1 MRKILL
7 SLLLVGAMALPNVCS
22 GYEPPNGDYPPPPPM
37 PEMREAWLEWHYN
50 QCAQCGP
57 WGCPTQRQPAPRVK
71 VKPNGM
77 VKIRRPTPAW
87 RYERAVGYRAAVVRI
102 HCWEGGGRWGKGSG
116 VLVRWGK
123 RVVVI
128 TARHVVVKAKRVLV
142 DFHNGKRRKARV
154 LKVNVRWDCAV
165 LDIGAAPAGIEPARM
180 AFGNDATFQNGDRL
194 ESCGYGA
201 DDKLASN
208 SGLFKGYRR
217 SSAAMQGPDDWM
229 VISGHARQGDSG
241 GPVFDSKGRVVG
253 VLWGTDG
260 REVVCVQ
267 PGRIHVMLDE
277 VIAEQLAITNRRPT
291 PPALG
296 PLESVI
302 FPDRKLQQPNA
313 GCCPDGQCDINQA
326 GLAGRD
332 KTLLP
337 WRKGAEAKDNS
348 QDARIEALI
357 GLAEAQVR
365 VRPGPNVDVQ
375 VGPRQPEKPSAPI
388 ERSPLFGGLCVL
400 VGIVSGFWYYFANEK
415 GE

>member
-7 SLLLVGAMALPNVCS
+7 ILLLVGAMALPVF
-22 GYEPPNGDYPPPPPM
+22 
-37 PEMREAWLEWHYN
+37 
-50 QCAQCGP
+50 AQCGP

-71 VKPNGM
+71 VKPNGT
-77 VKIRRPTPAW
+77 VKIKRPTPAW
-87 RYERAVGYRAAVVRI
+87 RYERAIGHRAAVVRI

-123 RVVVI
+123 RTVVI

-165 LDIGAAPAGIEPARM
+165 LDIGAAPEGIEPARM
-180 AFGNDATFQNGDRL
+180 AFGNDATFQDGDRL

-217 SSAAMQGPDDWM
+217 STAAMQGPDDWM

-260 REVVCVQ
+260 QTVVCVQ
-267 PGRIHVMLDE
+267 PGRIHVMLNE
-277 VIAEQLAITNRRPT
+277 VIAQRLAIYNRRPT

-296 PLESVI
+296 PLEPVI
-302 FPDRKLQQPNA
+302 FPDRKPQQPNA
-313 GCCPDGQCDINQA
+313 NCGPGGCSPGGQCDINQA
-326 GLAGRD
+326 GLAALN

-337 WRKGAEAKDNS
+337 WRKETEAKDNA
-348 QDARIEALI
+348 QDARIQAL
-357 GLAEAQVR
+357 LDVAEAQSAAYGR
-365 VRPGPNVDVQ
+365 QQRERWPSVDVQ
-375 VGPRQPEKPSAPI
+375 VGPRQPPPVQKP
-388 ERSPLFGGLCVL
+388 PLLWLWGVGGLAAAAF
-400 VGIVSGFWYYFANEK
+400 IYYVKQGN
-415 GE
+415 